1 MIQFGTIVAKAAPI
15 VKKAVPV
22 VIAAGFSAY
31 QAISEQKANAH
42 VGDLEN
48 RIKDLEQLF
57 KK

>member
-1 MIQFGTIVAKAAPI
+1 MNKFGTIVAKAAPI

-22 VIAAGFSAY
+22 VLAAGVSVF
-31 QAISEQKANAH
+31 QAISEQKSAAH
-42 VGDLEN
+42 VEGLEK